1 VTLPI
6 HDALRLRCVDSHTEG
21 EPTRTLVDGLPGLDG
36 TPCSVRAELDGR
48 WGSLVRAIV
57 NEPRGSAWLVG
68 AVVLPPSAP
77 GASFG
82 VVFFNNVGTIGMCGH
97 GTIGVVRTLSAL
109 GRISVGEHLIETPVG
124 PVVATMHDDGR
135 VSVRNVPS
143 RVARRHVAVEV
154 PGHGIVHGDIAWG
167 GNWFFI
173 CHDHGQA
180 IVADQVEALTRF
192 CRRVRAACDAAGLCG
207 DDGSPIDHIELS
219 VDARTARGESH
230 ACGARTARGE
240 RDPQGACDARTFVLC
255 PGGEWDRS
263 PCGTGTSAR
272 VACLVAD
279 GRLAPGSSW
288 VQESVL
294 GTRFVATYEM
304 VDGEIVP
311 TITGSAHV
319 TFDGWI
325 VLDPADPMLARE

>member
-1 VTLPI
+1 MTLPN
-6 HDALRLRCVDSHTEG
+6 HAPLRLRCVDSHTEG
-21 EPTRTLVDGLPGLDG
+21 EPTRTLVDGLPGLAG
-36 TPCSVRAELDGR
+36 TPCEVRAAIDGT
-48 WGSLVRAIV
+48 WAPVVRAIMH
-57 NEPRGSAWLVG
+57 EPRGYAWLVG
-68 AVVLPPSAP
+68 AVVLPPTAP

-82 VVFFNNVGTIGMCGH
+82 VVFFNNIGTLGMCGH

-109 GRISVGEHLIETPVG
+109 GRLAAGEHLIETPVG
-124 PVVATMHDDGR
+124 SVVAHMHADGR

-143 RVARRHVAVEV
+143 RVTHRRVAVEV
-154 PGHGIVHGDIAWG
+154 PGHGVVHGAIAWG

-180 IVADQVEALTRF
+180 IAADRVQELTAF
-192 CRRVRAACDAAGLCG
+192 CVRVRAACDAAGLRG
-207 DDGSPIDHIELS
+207 DDGSPIDHVELS
-219 VDARTARGESH
+219 IDAHDAAGHPSH
-230 ACGARTARGE
+230 PLGDSGQHVGPGA
-240 RDPQGACDARTFVLC
+240 DARTFVLC
-255 PGGEWDRS
+255 PGAEWDRS

-279 GRLAPGSSW
+279 GRLAPGATW

-294 GTRFVATYEM
+294 GTRFEATYDM
-304 VDGEIVP
+304 VGGEIVP

-325 VLDPADPMLARE
+325 VIDPADPLVRLV